1 MPTVS
6 VNELLAGFLANL
18 KKGEIMSETPKIIE
32 DFLRGNN
39 DAGGTIAS
47 LETAQKRAQERGA
60 PQEVHILIG
69 AKAEV
74 DYIRLIE
81 NFERVSDR
89 HSRSGSDGHKQ
100 W

>member
-1 MPTVS
+1 MSDHPEPTLTS
-6 VNELLAGFLANL
+6 YTAAIERLRKSGMSIETINTLANR
-18 KKGEIMSETPKIIE
+18 
-32 DFLRGNN
+32 F
-39 DAGGTIAS
+39 
-47 LETAQKRAQERGA
+47 ETAQKRAQERGA

>member
-1 MPTVS
+1 MSDHPEPT
-6 VNELLAGFLANL
+6 LASYAAAIERLRKSGMTIEAINTLANR
-18 KKGEIMSETPKIIE
+18 
-32 DFLRGNN
+32 F
-39 DAGGTIAS
+39 
-47 LETAQKRAQERGA
+47 ETAQKRAQERGA

>member
-1 MPTVS
+1 MSDHPEPT
-6 VNELLAGFLANL
+6 LASYAAA
-18 KKGEIMSETPKIIE
+18 IE
-32 DFLRGNN
+32 RLRKSGM
-39 DAGGTIAS
+39 TIEAINTWRTNRF
-47 LETAQKRAQERGA
+47 ETAQKRAQERGA

-81 NFERVSDR
+81 NFERVSDE

>member
-1 MPTVS
+1 MSDHPEPT
-6 VNELLAGFLANL
+6 LASYPAAIERLRKSGMTIEVINTLANR
-18 KKGEIMSETPKIIE
+18 
-32 DFLRGNN
+32 F
-39 DAGGTIAS
+39 
-47 LETAQKRAQERGA
+47 ETAQKRAQERGA

-81 NFERVSDR
+81 NLERVSDR